1 MNFVDIVPIVLV
13 VAYAVLGFLSGAV
26 RRLIGLVALY
36 LAFWAATN
44 MGLQAGGI
52 LQQAGIVSEVSDGR
66 IYGFFGIVIAVLVIV
81 EVATQLAH
89 SQIQIAALVLNRT
102 IGVIAG
108 LLTALMLS
116 VLVITEFEA
125 AANPF
130 GGPQLDQLQ
139 QHVRDGV
146 TSSHYA
152 VNVSDK
158 IKGPILD
165 IFHPVLPSDPQIY
178 FGPGPVNP

>member
-1 MNFVDIVPIVLV
+1 VTFLDIVPIALV
-13 VAYAVLGFLSGAV
+13 VIYGALGFLSGAV

-52 LQQAGIVSEVSDGR
+52 LQQAGITSEVSDGR
-66 IYGFFGIVIAVLVIV
+66 IYGFFGIVIVVLVIV

-89 SQIQIAALVLNRT
+89 GQIQIPALVLNRT
-102 IGVIAG
+102 IGVVAG
-108 LLTALMLS
+108 LLTAILLS
-116 VLVITEFEA
+116 VLVVNELEA
-125 AANPF
+125 AGNPF
-130 GGPQLDQLQ
+130 GGGQLDQLQ
-139 QHVRDGV
+139 QHIRDSV
-146 TSSHYA
+146 NSSRYA

-158 IKGPILD
+158 IKAPILD
-165 IFHPVLPSDPQIY
+165 IFHPVVPGDPQIY